1 MKIAI
6 PTSDGIYIAE
16 NLFKANGFITFTIQ
30 FGEIIE
36 EELRHI
42 FLSDLLPHDN
52 GIFTNVADCS
62 VFFISDLDKRNEKLL
77 QDNKRELIFTNETI
91 ITKIVMNYLNTC
103 LQKES
108 NTLCCP

>member
-6 PTSDGIYIAE
+6 PTSDGIYIAQ
-16 NLFKANGFITFTIQ
+16 NLFKANGFLTLTIQ

-42 FLSDLLPHDN
+42 HLSDLLIHEN
-52 GIFTNVADCS
+52 GIFTNVDDCS
-62 VFFISDLDKRNEKLL
+62 VIIISDQNEKNEKLSK
-77 QDNKRELIFTNETI
+77 DNKRELIYTHETI
-91 ITKIVMNYLNTC
+91 ITKIVMNYMNTC

-108 NTLCCP
+108 NSLCCP

>member
-6 PTSDGIYIAE
+6 PTSDGIYIAQ
-16 NLFKANGFITFTIQ
+16 NLLKANGFIVFTIQ

-42 FLSDLLPHDN
+42 FLSDLLPHEN
-52 GIFTNVADCS
+52 GIFTNVDDCS
-62 VFFISDLDKRNEKLL
+62 VFIISDLNIKNEKLL
-77 QDNKRELIFTNETI
+77 QDNKKEVIYTCETI